1 MPVPSMWEENVLPGF
16 DGIVAM
22 QYELILP
29 AEASGK
35 PLKLCFGAIDDWDT
49 AYFNGEMVGSGQIF
63 DRMREYEVDGRLVKA
78 GKNVITVEVIDNGGG
93 GGIWKSSHAIVNGE
107 SHSLDGEW
115 NYAIVADFSK
125 TEIRSEWPES
135 QYYPTALYNAMIN
148 PLRTMPVAGVFWY
161 QGCANVGRAGQY
173 EICFKNMINGWRKAF
188 GNPSMPFY
196 FVQLAGFMQP
206 VVVQPES
213 EWALLRN
220 AQSKALELPH
230 TDMATAID
238 LGNPIDIHPTNK
250 AEVARRLTMLALD
263 KTYGMK
269 QKCNTPRCI
278 DSKIGSGYVEL
289 TFNDSI
295 KATGGAVTGFIIKD
309 KDGTW
314 AYANARL
321 TSDRTIRLS
330 SPLVQN
336 PVAVRYN
343 WADYPGG
350 NLYGIESGLPVLP
363 FASDK

>member
-1 MPVPSMWEENVLPGF
+1 MIMNRMIIAV
-16 DGIVAM
+16 VAA
-22 QYELILP
+22 L
-29 AEASGK
+29 AAVG
-35 PLKLCFGAIDDWDT
+35 CC
-49 AYFNGEMVGSGQIF
+49 GE
-63 DRMREYEVDGRLVKA
+63 KA
-78 GKNVITVEVIDNGGG
+78 GLWPEL
-93 GGIWKSSHAIVNGE
+93 S
-107 SHSLDGEW
+107 GEW
-115 NYAIVADFSK
+115 NVIEIDGTMVSADSSETKPYIGFSPADSSIFGCAGCNRIVGRIGIDEDATVADFSK
-125 TEIRSEWPES
+125 TDIRCEWPES

-278 DSKIGSGYVEL
+278 DSKIGGGYVEL
-289 TFNDSI
+289 TFNDNI
-295 KATGGAVTGFIIKD
+295 NIFRIYLK
-309 KDGTW
+309 
-314 AYANARL
+314 
-321 TSDRTIRLS
+321 
-330 SPLVQN
+330 
-336 PVAVRYN
+336 
-343 WADYPGG
+343 
-350 NLYGIESGLPVLP
+350 
-363 FASDK
+363 